1 MPDRDGA
8 KHEIVAEIDLEG
20 GRRLT
25 TRMVELGERC
35 ITVVTPTRSL
45 PELDGG
51 DRVGLVVSSEALA
64 GPVSARGHVERVV
77 EDGAQSRVTIHFA
90 VEAEFQALL
99 DSGVGVA
106 FNRRFAYRVQPAD
119 GEPVGVTVHPAE
131 GAPVE
136 VIVEAAGTRP
146 ELTGRAEDI
155 SVTGVGFT
163 IDSASAA
170 GLSVGTRIVMVFQ
183 LPPGEDL
190 VRISGQIRYR
200 ANTPSGQRVGA
211 DYERGTPL
219 FEVASEAITAYVM
232 RRQRELLRT
241 ARTVR

>member
-8 KHEIVAEIDLEG
+8 THEIVAEIDLEG

-25 TRMVELGERC
+25 ARMVELGERC

-45 PELDGG
+45 PALDGG
-51 DRVGLVVSSEALA
+51 DRVALVVSSAA
-64 GPVSARGHVERVV
+64 RTWSVSARGHIERVV
-77 EDGAQSRVTIHFA
+77 EDGHQSRVTVHFA

-131 GAPVE
+131 EAPVE
-136 VIVEAAGTRP
+136 VTVEAAGSRP
-146 ELTGRAEDI
+146 EITGRAEDI
-155 SVTGVGFT
+155 SVTGVGF
-163 IDSASAA
+163 IVDSDRAAS
-170 GLSVGTRIVMVFQ
+170 LSVGTRIVMVFR
-183 LPPGEDL
+183 LPPGQDL
-190 VRISGQIRYR
+190 VRISGQVRYR
-200 ANTPSGQRVGA
+200 ADAPNGQRVGA
-211 DYERGTPL
+211 DYERGAPL
-219 FEVASEAITAYVM
+219 FEVASEAITTYVM